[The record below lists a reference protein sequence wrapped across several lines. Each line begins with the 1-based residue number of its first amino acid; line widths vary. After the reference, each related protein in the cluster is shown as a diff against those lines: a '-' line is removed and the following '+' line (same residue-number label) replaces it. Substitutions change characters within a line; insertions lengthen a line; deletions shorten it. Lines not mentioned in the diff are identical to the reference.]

1 MRKLIILLAIAF
13 TFTFTANSQEKGD
26 WYVGTG
32 DVANISWTDWAIS
45 PSLGYAFTEDLVVGF
60 NVSQGVDDSDDA
72 VSDMKFDVHAR
83 YFFVEDYFAY
93 VGVEDFDLDMVQVGV
108 GKMFT
113 FHKNV
118 YVDPKVVYDVNAKT
132 TNLTLGF
139 GLKF

>member
-1 MRKLIILLAIAF
+1 MLI
-13 TFTFTANSQEKGD
+13 K
-26 WYVGTG
+26 
-32 DVANISWTDWAIS
+32 
-45 PSLGYAFTEDLVVGF
+45 SLGWNSKTKTLE
-60 NVSQGVDDSDDA
+60 NVDFS
-72 VSDMKFDVHAR
+72 KIR
-83 YFFVEDYFAY
+83 YFFVKDYFAY

>member
-45 PSLGYAFTEDLVVGF
+45 PSLGYAVTEDLVVGF
-60 NVSQGVDDSDDA
+60 NVSQ
-72 VSDMKFDVHAR
+72 
-83 YFFVEDYFAY
+83 
-93 VGVEDFDLDMVQVGV
+93 GVEDFDLDMVQVGV

-118 YVDPKVVYDVNAKT
+118 YVDPKVVYNVNAKT

>member
-13 TFTFTANSQEKGD
+13 TFTANAQEKGD

-32 DVANISWTDWAIS
+32 DVANVSWTDWAIS
-45 PSLGYAFTEDLVVGF
+45 PSLGYGFTDDLVVGF
-60 NVSQGVDDSDDA
+60 NVSQEMGT
-72 VSDMKFDVHAR
+72 DMKYDVHVR
-83 YFFVEDYFAY
+83 RFFGNSENQYFAY
-93 VGVEDFDLDMVQVGV
+93 VGVEDFDTDLLQLGI

-113 FHKNV
+113 LHKNV
-118 YVDPKVVYDVNAKT
+118 FVDPKVVYDVNAKT

>member
-32 DVANISWTDWAIS
+32 DVANISWTAWAIS
-45 PSLGYAFTEDLVVGF
+45 PSLGYAVTEDLVVGF
-60 NVSQGVDDSDDA
+60 NVSQGVDDSN
-72 VSDMKFDVHAR
+72 VVGDMKFDVHAR
-83 YFFVEDYFAY
+83 YFFIEDYFAY

-118 YVDPKVVYDVNAKT
+118 YVDPKVVYNVNAKT

>member
-45 PSLGYAFTEDLVVGF
+45 PSLGYAVTEDLVVGF
-60 NVSQGVDDSDDA
+60 NVSQGVDDSN
-72 VSDMKFDVHAR
+72 VVGDMKFDVHAR
-83 YFFVEDYFAY
+83 YFFIEDYFAY

-118 YVDPKVVYDVNAKT
+118 YVDPKVVYNVNAKT

>member
-45 PSLGYAFTEDLVVGF
+45 PSLGYAVTENLVVGF
-60 NVSQGVDDSDDA
+60 NVSQGVDDSN
-72 VSDMKFDVHAR
+72 VVGDMKFDVHTR
-83 YFFVEDYFAY
+83 YFFIEDYFAY

-118 YVDPKVVYDVNAKT
+118 YVDPKVVYNVNAKT